1 MSDLLCVLQ
10 SVLQQTAQPTTPD
23 DDLLSSL
30 QTHHRMPGQHTIS
43 SAHSNSSSNLTN
55 LAGNNGQSPASPN
68 VSPTPNGNSSAA
80 AAAVSP
86 LAAAKSSS
94 MSNINATDGPA
105 SAAAVGRPL
114 PLSALPAHMQPL
126 LTTTAV
132 KKQGVSGESSDT
144 TGHQLSRDILIPK
157 YDKDFGSKQL
167 IKEAIMD
174 NDFLKNLDSSQ
185 VRELVDSMYGL
196 EVRRGEY
203 VIREGEAGAHLFVSA
218 AGEFEVIQAGT
229 VLGRMGEGKAFGELA
244 ILYNCTR
251 TASIKGE

>member
-1 MSDLLCVLQ
+1 
-10 SVLQQTAQPTTPD
+10 
-23 DDLLSSL
+23 
-30 QTHHRMPGQHTIS
+30 MPGQHTIS
-43 SAHSNSSSNLTN
+43 SAHSHSNTNLTN
-55 LAGNNGQSPASPN
+55 LNGNNGHAASPS
-68 VSPTPNGNSSAA
+68 VSPKPSGNGNVGA
-80 AAAVSP
+80 SP
-86 LAAAKSSS
+86 LAVAKSNS
-94 MSNINATDGPA
+94 MTNINASESGVA
-105 SAAAVGRPL
+105 RPQ
-114 PLSALPAHMQPL
+114 PFSALPAHMQ
-126 LTTTAV
+126 TAAV

-218 AGEFEVIQAGT
+218 VGEFEVIQAGT

-251 TASIKGE
+251 TASIKGESKWCNCAKLCN